1 MNEKLVI
8 EEFDI
13 CELEQRVEFGLCG
26 GGGGDDGGGGD
37 AGTCAIT
44 PKPCSDN

>member
-26 GGGGDDGGGGD
+26 GSGGGEGEPDP
-37 AGTCAIT
+37 GTCAIT
-44 PKPCSDN
+44 PIPCSDN